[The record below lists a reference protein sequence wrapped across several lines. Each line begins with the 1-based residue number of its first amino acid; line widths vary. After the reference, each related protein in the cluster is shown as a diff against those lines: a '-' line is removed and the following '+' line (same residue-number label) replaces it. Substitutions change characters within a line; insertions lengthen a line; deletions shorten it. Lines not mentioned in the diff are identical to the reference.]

1 MRTFP
6 DNGYRQYDERYTGQ
20 AAYKSKH
27 DPLWNKVEQEKKAS
41 CFAAANFQ
49 LADDHNHCT
58 CPASKR
64 LYRNDRGHA
73 PKGYIAIRL
82 RAAAQDYVPASDVM
96 NVCAYARKNTR
107 AFLRDKQ
114 PSRKVSS
121 TKFGSLPNNK
131 RLNRSTLV
139 ASLR

>member
-27 DPLWNKVEQEKKAS
+27 DPLWNKAKQEKKAS
-41 CFAAANFQ
+41 CFTTANFQ
-49 LADDHNHCT
+49 LADDHSHCV

-73 PKGYIAIRL
+73 PKRGYIAIRL
-82 RAAAQDYVPASDVM
+82 CAAAQDCVPASDVM
-96 NVCAYARKNTR
+96 NVCAYARKKHTR
-107 AFLRDKQ
+107 IFA
-114 PSRKVSS
+114 
-121 TKFGSLPNNK
+121 G
-131 RLNRSTLV
+131 
-139 ASLR
+139 

>member
-6 DNGYRQYDERYTGQ
+6 DNDYRQYDERYAGQ

-27 DPLWNKVEQEKKAS
+27 EPLWNKAKQEKKAS
-41 CFAAANFQ
+41 CFTAANFQ

-73 PKGYIAIRL
+73 PEGVYCCPASRRCTGL
-82 RAAAQDYVPASDVM
+82 RA
-96 NVCAYARKNTR
+96 CER
-107 AFLRDKQ
+107 RDECLCV
-114 PSRKVSS
+114 R
-121 TKFGSLPNNK
+121 
-131 RLNRSTLV
+131 
-139 ASLR
+139 